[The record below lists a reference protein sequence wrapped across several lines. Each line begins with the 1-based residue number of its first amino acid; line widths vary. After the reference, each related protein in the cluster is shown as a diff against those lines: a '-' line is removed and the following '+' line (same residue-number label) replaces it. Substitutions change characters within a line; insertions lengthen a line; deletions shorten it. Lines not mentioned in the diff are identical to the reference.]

1 VLRFVALGRS
11 LKEVADELCL
21 SERTIATYRA
31 RLAKKLGLSSNVE
44 IARYAMQHKLVD

>member
-1 VLRFVALGRS
+1 VGRS
-11 LKEVADELCL
+11 LKEIAEELCL

-31 RLAKKLGLSSNVE
+31 RLGTKLGLTSSVE